1 MKNKLP
7 KVVVLRWGHRFRDE
21 RLTTHVALT
30 ARAFGSSGIIL
41 TDVGDMKIKKTIDE
55 VVENWGGP
63 FFFQV
68 GTPWKMVLKDWK
80 AEGGVVVHLTAYGE
94 NIQTSNVI
102 QRIQATRK
110 NVLVIVGSRKVP
122 SKFFS
127 REISDFNVAVGNQ
140 PHSEC
145 SGLAVFLDRFFEG
158 KELAKKFKTARL
170 QIIPRKHGKKVVLKS
185 KV

>member
-1 MKNKLP
+1 MIVSDVKDESIQRSMR
-7 KVVVLRWGHRFRDE
+7 KVVE
-21 RLTTHVALT
+21 T
-30 ARAFGSSGIIL
+30 
-41 TDVGDMKIKKTIDE
+41 
-55 VVENWGGP
+55 WGGP
-63 FFFQV
+63 FNLQV
-68 GTPWKMVLKDWK
+68 GPSWK
-80 AEGGVVVHLTAYGE
+80 ASISEWKAKDGLVVHLTVYGE

-158 KELAKKFKTARL
+158 KELAKKFKTAKL